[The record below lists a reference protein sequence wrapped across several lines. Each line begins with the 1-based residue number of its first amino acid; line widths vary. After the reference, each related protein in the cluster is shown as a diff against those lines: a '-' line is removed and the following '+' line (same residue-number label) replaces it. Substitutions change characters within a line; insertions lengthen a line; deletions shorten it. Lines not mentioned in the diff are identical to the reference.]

1 MFDRELFSK
10 LCKDYGVPFSSDYK
24 VPMLNENG
32 ELKELTSSDIK
43 RILVPTLETFAY
55 METPYLFKE
64 RAPEKIE
71 ILADDLLAA

>member
-10 LCKDYGVPFSSDYK
+10 LCKDYGVQFSSDYK
-24 VPMLNENG
+24 VPMLNKNG

-43 RILVPTLETFAY
+43 RILVPALETFAY
-55 METPYLFKE
+55 METSYLFKE

>member
-1 MFDRELFSK
+1 MFDRELFFK

-24 VPMLNENG
+24 VPVLNKNG
-32 ELKELTSSDIK
+32 KLKELTSSDIK

-64 RAPEKIE
+64 CAPEKIE